1 MLKIFKFDKEVYS
14 GAEIRERV
22 HYYSS
27 EANRIFELSKV
38 NIDSAMS
45 EFKRLKDEIKAEYG
59 YYDKMNF
66 QTIVGSFI
74 GNNAVIVNSY
84 VELVSDIVSKLYNT
98 NNKRYLTRNL
108 GEFGLYISFSSV
120 EEQLIDNVLYGH
132 HQAVNVERDLRV
144 VGSDSRKYAFLEAQ
158 RAGKTKRIFCAIG
171 DEVVD
176 GRPYAEIVK
185 IAEEFVK
192 HLGGFEAL
200 AEWGLI

>member
-98 NNKRYLTRNL
+98 NNKRYLTSNL

-132 HQAVNVERDLRV
+132 HQAANVERDLRV
-144 VGSDSRKYAFLEAQ
+144 VVSDSRKYAFLSRTYAFLINPS
-158 RAGKTKRIFCAIG
+158 GKSCERT
-171 DEVVD
+171 DED
-176 GRPYAEIVK
+176 LFGKEILESYVNANL
-185 IAEEFVK
+185 INEFK
-192 HLGGFEAL
+192 
-200 AEWGLI
+200 

>member
-98 NNKRYLTRNL
+98 NNKRYLTSNL

-132 HQAVNVERDLRV
+132 HQAANVERDLRV
-144 VGSDSRKYAFLEAQ
+144 VGSDSRKYAFLSRTYAFLINPS
-158 RAGKTKRIFCAIG
+158 GKSCKEMLKTWERT
-171 DEVVD
+171 DED
-176 GRPYAEIVK
+176 LFGKEILESYVNANL
-185 IAEEFVK
+185 INEFK
-192 HLGGFEAL
+192 
-200 AEWGLI
+200 

>member
-14 GAEIRERV
+14 GAEIRERI

-38 NIDSAMS
+38 NIDFAMN

-98 NNKRYLTRNL
+98 NNKRYLTSNL

-120 EEQLIDNVLYGH
+120 KEQLIDNELYGH

-144 VGSDSRKYAFLEAQ
+144 VGSDSRKYAFLSRTYAFLINPSDKSCKEML
-158 RAGKTKRIFCAIG
+158 KVWKRT
-171 DEVVD
+171 DED
-176 GRPYAEIVK
+176 LFDKEILESYVN
-185 IAEEFVK
+185 AN
-192 HLGGFEAL
+192 
-200 AEWGLI
+200 LINKFK